1 MNPRAT
7 PQKIDGA
14 SGAPLRPRAEGDPL
28 VARFLSDASSE
39 RGDSPNT
46 LLGYARDLGQFAEFT
61 WGSASEPP
69 YPWKAVAKDDARA
82 FLVGLSQSGAAPT
95 TVRRKLSA
103 LRSFYAHLVRE
114 GDIPDSPLATL
125 RGPKKRREL
134 PDVLSVAE
142 VETLL
147 ETAREAA
154 RRAEAE
160 RTPADASI
168 GRAYLAWRDWAL
180 LEFLYG
186 TGARIAEAAGL
197 SQGALDL
204 RAGTALL
211 FGKGRK
217 ERLAPLGRTAAEA
230 LRGLRERSVALF
242 GRDAAARKA
251 PVFLNRRAGRATT
264 RLVERV
270 FDSAMVAAGLPAD
283 RFSPHA
289 LRHSFA
295 THLLDAGADLRAVQE
310 LLGHASLSTTQI
322 YTHVSIERIRAV
334 YRQAFPRA

>member
-1 MNPRAT
+1 MPRTT
-7 PQKIDGA
+7 PQKIEGA

-28 VARFLSDASSE
+28 VARFLSAASSE

-69 YPWKAVAKDDARA
+69 YPWKAVGKDDARA
-82 FLVGLSQSGAAPT
+82 FLVGLSRSDAAPT

-114 GDIPDSPLATL
+114 GEIADSPLAML
-125 RGPKKRREL
+125 RGPKRRREL

-168 GRAYLAWRDWAL
+168 ERAYLAWRDWAL

-186 TGARIAEAAGL
+186 TGARIAPDRHGRTQEVARRVERHHAERVSGDAERAHALHRLFARLRGEEARGTHR
-197 SQGALDL
+197 
-204 RAGTALL
+204 RA
-211 FGKGRK
+211 
-217 ERLAPLGRTAAEA
+217 PPVLGR
-230 LRGLRERSVALF
+230 LF
-242 GRDAAARKA
+242 
-251 PVFLNRRAGRATT
+251 VETAGRVG
-264 RLVERV
+264 RLVGVEARRH
-270 FDSAMVAAGLPAD
+270 ARAA
-283 RFSPHA
+283 HA
-289 LRHSFA
+289 VQRR
-295 THLLDAGADLRAVQE
+295 LDATRSEIVCENVHGLINF
-310 LLGHASLSTTQI
+310 T
-322 YTHVSIERIRAV
+322 
-334 YRQAFPRA
+334 